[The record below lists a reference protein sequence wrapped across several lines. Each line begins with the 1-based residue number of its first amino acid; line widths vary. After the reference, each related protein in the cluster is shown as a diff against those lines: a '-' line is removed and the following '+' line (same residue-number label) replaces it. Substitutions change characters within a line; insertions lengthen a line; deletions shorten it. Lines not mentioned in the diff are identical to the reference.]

1 MKAMNS
7 KPNSNKAKSGNKK
20 RLWMLIG
27 VILLGVVAL
36 TYGRGELFK
45 GQLMRQDMPESE
57 IVEDTS
63 ALLPDLVAKIELV
76 SPPSQGEN
84 LKVMATLENLGP
96 GAIDGKKP
104 LEYSIKVNGKEVL
117 ATKDSFT
124 SMGKGDLFSFE
135 YEIPRA
141 IYEYKD
147 DGVITFELD
156 PKNLIKEIDEKSND
170 AEINYEY

>member
-1 MKAMNS
+1 MNA
-7 KPNSNKAKSGNKK
+7 KPNSNKANFGNKK
-20 RLWMLIG
+20 RLWIIAG
-27 VILLGVVAL
+27 VILLGVIVLA
-36 TYGRGELFK
+36 YGKGELFK
-45 GQLMRQDMPESE
+45 GQLVGQDMPESE
-57 IVEDTS
+57 IMEDPS
-63 ALLPDLVAKIELV
+63 ALLPDLAAKIELV

-96 GAIDGKKP
+96 GAIDGKNP

-124 SMGKGDLFSFE
+124 SMGKGDSFSFE

-156 PKNLIKEIDEKSND
+156 PKNLIKEIDEKNND